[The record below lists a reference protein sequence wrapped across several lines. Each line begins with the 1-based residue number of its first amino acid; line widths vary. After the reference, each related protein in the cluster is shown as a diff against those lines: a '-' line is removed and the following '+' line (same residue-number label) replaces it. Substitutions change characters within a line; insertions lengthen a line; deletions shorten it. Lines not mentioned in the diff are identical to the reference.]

1 MLWDRVAGDNAVR
14 CYLAAIKTALK
25 KVSFEVVK
33 ILFESGRSGRG
44 HCCRYPLNK
53 LLPRSTLG
61 YPNQT
66 SLLFHTNLNDPL
78 RRHDASSISIF
89 FLFFTT
95 IDVIIFTKIIIF
107 FFFKSTTVFPYK
119 TCIFFESFKDALS
132 LSLSGDELLEHC
144 TPPPFRYQTFHYEL
158 LRGII
163 KND

>member
-33 ILFESGRSGRG
+33 ILFESGRG

-66 SLLFHTNLNDPL
+66 SPLFHTNLNDPL

-89 FLFFTT
+89 FFFFYY
-95 IDVIIFTKIIIF
+95 DRCNHFYKNNNF
-107 FFFKSTTVFPYK
+107 FFFKSTTVFPYIK
-119 TCIFFESFKDALS
+119 LAYFSKVSKMLS
-132 LSLSGDELLEHC
+132 LSLSQEMNSWNIVL
-144 TPPPFRYQTFHYEL
+144 PPFPLSNFP
-158 LRGII
+158 LRAFKG
-163 KND
+163 DY

>member
-66 SLLFHTNLNDPL
+66 SPLFHTNLNDPL

-89 FLFFTT
+89 FFFFYY
-95 IDVIIFTKIIIF
+95 DRCNHFCKNNNF
-107 FFFKSTTVFPYK
+107 FFFLRAQRFSPIKLAYFSKVSK
-119 TCIFFESFKDALS
+119 MLS
-132 LSLSGDELLEHC
+132 LSLRRWTLGTLYS
-144 TPPPFRYQTFHYEL
+144 PPFRYQTFHYEL